1 MNNEQNPQ
9 DVKEFVRDRYA
20 GIAARDKESSAGSG
34 GCCGPTTKDVND
46 ALAGK
51 LGYDQDVLDALPE
64 GANLGLS
71 CGNPTAQAALKPG
84 EVVLDLGSGAGFDC
98 FIAGRN
104 VGAEGRVIGVD
115 MTPEMIAKARRGLPR
130 YQELTGLNNIEFRLG
145 EIEHLPVADN
155 AVDVVISNC
164 VLNLSAEKSRVWAE
178 IGRVLKPGGRVA
190 ISDVA
195 LLKPVP
201 EEVKAHLGAL
211 ASCFSGAAPVEE
223 YRRQV
228 EAAGLGEIA
237 IEPKLELSDLW
248 ESYNDPIVEE
258 IRKFFPEGAKLT
270 EYAASV
276 NVTAVKPCCAPKANP
291 AEGPGVAAGE
301 VKVSGG
307 CCS

>member
-1 MNNEQNPQ
+1 MSHEQNPQ
-9 DVKEFVRDRYA
+9 DVKEFVRERYA
-20 GIAARDKESSAGSG
+20 GIAVKNDAAPGSG

-51 LGYDQDVLDALPE
+51 LGYEGEDLSALPE

-71 CGNPTAQAALKPG
+71 CGNPTAHAALEPG
-84 EVVLDLGSGAGFDC
+84 DVVLDLGSGAGFDC
-98 FIAGRN
+98 FIAGRK
-104 VGAEGRVIGVD
+104 VAAEGRVIGVD

-145 EIEHLPVADN
+145 EIEHLPVGDN
-155 AVDVVISNC
+155 SVDVVISNC
-164 VLNLSAEKSRVWAE
+164 VLNLSAEKPRVWAE

-195 LLKPVP
+195 LLKPIP
-201 EEVKAHLGAL
+201 DEVKGHLGAL
-211 ASCFSGAAPVEE
+211 SSCFAGAAPVEE

-248 ESYNDPIVEE
+248 ENYNDPVVEE
-258 IRKFFPEGAKLT
+258 IRKYFPEGAKLT

-276 NVTAVKPCCAPKANP
+276 NVTALKPGGPVSASIPVEEP
-291 AEGPGVAAGE
+291 AVAAAGM
-301 VKVSGG
+301 KSSGG